1 MLDYII
7 NDGWRFEVVEM
18 HGDYLIVEK
27 EGKLFKSDKKTR
39 SLEPYTK
46 KRVKAN
52 QRYVERIINRTT
64 NRN

>member
-18 HGDYLIVEK
+18 CGDHLIVEK

-39 SLEPYTK
+39 GLEPYTR

-52 QRYVERIINRTT
+52 QRYAERMMNRES
-64 NRN
+64 R

>member
-7 NDGWRFEVVEM
+7 NDGWRFEVVEV
-18 HGDYLIVEK
+18 HGDHLIVEK

-39 SLEPYTK
+39 DLEPYAR

-52 QRYVERIINRTT
+52 QRYAERMIKRES
-64 NRN
+64 R